1 MTQPSKKGRSRK
13 MARIIA
19 RRKLK
24 ARLKRQGE
32 AKHAARTGQT
42 PPA

>member
-24 ARLKRQGE
+24 SSLKRQAE
-32 AKHAARTGQT
+32 AKHAARTDKK
-42 PPA
+42 

>member
-1 MTQPSKKGRSRK
+1 MSQPTKKGRSSK

-24 ARLKRQGE
+24 ERIKRQDQ
-32 AKHAARTGQT
+32 AKHAARTGK
-42 PPA
+42 

>member
-24 ARLKRQGE
+24 ARQQRQSQE
-32 AKHAARTGQT
+32 KYEARTGRT
-42 PPA
+42 ASS